1 MEECPKEPNYIF
13 GITLIGRKNENQI
26 VCVRTCVYVRV
37 RVCMCACV
45 YVCGGSVWGECVH
58 TLWRM
63 LSSVMIFCCSSGVA
77 PMGMILTAMMVLEG
91 VCSERYTV
99 PLVPWPSI
107 SRYCSS

>member
-1 MEECPKEPNYIF
+1 MEECPKEPNYIL

-26 VCVRTCVYVRV
+26 VCVSV
-37 RVCMCACV
+37 RVCVCVCACV
-45 YVCGGSVWGECVH
+45 YVWGECVH